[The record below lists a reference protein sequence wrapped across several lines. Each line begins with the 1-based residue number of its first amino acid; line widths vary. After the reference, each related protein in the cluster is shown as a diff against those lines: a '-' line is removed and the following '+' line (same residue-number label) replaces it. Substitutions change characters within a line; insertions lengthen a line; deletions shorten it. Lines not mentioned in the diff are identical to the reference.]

1 MGHAETGILNW
12 SAEWGEGGKAMF
24 MMMLAVSYFVLGRG
38 SEMFAYNGREFH
50 KNFGVTRVDVCV
62 CFFCGMYGT
71 VASA

>member
-1 MGHAETGILNW
+1 
-12 SAEWGEGGKAMF
+12 MF